1 MIDSPLFSTAQTLSK
16 PEASGR
22 FCAGKTER
30 RPQPE
35 SPVAITSKAS
45 GPPMKLKGI
54 GQRFPSL
61 STTTRA
67 DTLEKEG
74 IVKATKA

>member
-1 MIDSPLFSTAQTLSK
+1 
-16 PEASGR
+16 
-22 FCAGKTER
+22 
-30 RPQPE
+30 
-35 SPVAITSKAS
+35 VAITSKAS
-45 GPPMKLKGI
+45 DPPMKLKGI
-54 GQRFPSL
+54 GQRFSSL